1 MMYSVKK
8 FYTGDT
14 TMFDSKCY
22 EESDLIKTI
31 SYDASKGCVEVV
43 YSDRIELFFNID
55 RIEFN

>member
-1 MMYSVKK
+1 MVYSVKK
-8 FYTGDT
+8 FYTCDT

-22 EESDLIKTI
+22 EESDSVKTI
-31 SYDASKGCVEVV
+31 SYDASKGYVEVV